1 MSSSETTAAVRKWH
15 FTLHLKD
22 VLTEEQSDTLAGLDR
37 FNDGRIGLVEG
48 PDTAEFMCSFEAGT
62 LTGAIAEALDFFE
75 ELPGVLI
82 RSVELDPLA
91 LESNRMATASVAPA
105 PPRLPETV

>member
-1 MSSSETTAAVRKWH
+1 MPSPGTTAAVRKWH

-48 PDTAEFMCSFEAGT
+48 PDTAEFMCSFEART
-62 LTGAIAEALDFFE
+62 LTEAIAEALGFFE
-75 ELPGVLI
+75 DFPGVLI
-82 RSVELDPLA
+82 RSVELDPIA
-91 LESNRMATASVAPA
+91 LESNGMATASVVPA
-105 PPRLPETV
+105 PPMLSELV